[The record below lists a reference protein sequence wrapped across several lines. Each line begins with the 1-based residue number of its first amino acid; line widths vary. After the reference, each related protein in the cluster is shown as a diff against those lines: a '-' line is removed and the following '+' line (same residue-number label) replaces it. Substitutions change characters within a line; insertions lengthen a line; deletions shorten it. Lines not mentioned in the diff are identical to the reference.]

1 MPCSTG
7 LFRLGWMFG
16 LALVFACGLGSGGEA
31 AAQFGIG
38 IGYGGGFG
46 IGFGF
51 GFQPSPSTTY
61 LNERALVGQRMAQSN
76 NPTPLRAPQPSGP
89 RGFDPTFFQTYD
101 VSSRRAMEDL
111 VARRPSRRLPP
122 VAATTPPTTPATPV
136 PAPAA
141 VRVAAT
147 LASFFNQYEEL
158 VWPADAPRD
167 DDLMPKRET
176 SDAASL
182 AVLRE
187 QKSQG
192 QASLGLVTDARQK
205 LLSYGRP
212 ALARMRERTTT
223 QLSDAFHQFLLSLY
237 DSLQA
242 AASPP
247 KS

>member
-1 MPCSTG
+1 MRPTPRSS
-7 LFRLGWMFG
+7 RPGWMFG
-16 LALVFACGLGSGGEA
+16 LAVALLCGLGAGEA
-31 AAQFGIG
+31 RAQFGIG
-38 IGYGGGFG
+38 YG

-61 LNERALVGQRMAQSN
+61 LNDRALVGQQNAQSN

-89 RGFDPTFFQTYD
+89 RGFDPAFFQRYD
-101 VSSRRAMEDL
+101 VETRRAMEDL

-122 VAATTPPTTPATPV
+122 VAVNVPAPAQPA

-141 VRVAAT
+141 VRAAVA

-167 DDLMPKRET
+167 EDLLPKRNT
-176 SDAASL
+176 SDQASL

-192 QASLGLVTDARQK
+192 YATLGLVTDARQK

-237 DSLQA
+237 DALQA
-242 AASPP
+242 AATPSAPP
-247 KS
+247 RT

>member
-1 MPCSTG
+1 MP
-7 LFRLGWMFG
+7 RLPVRIRRFG
-16 LALVFACGLGSGGEA
+16 LLVSLVVFGFGLGAVEA
-31 AAQFGIG
+31 RAQFGIA
-38 IGYGGGFG
+38 YGGVGFG
-46 IGFGF
+46 LGFDF
-51 GFQPSPSTTY
+51 RFHPSPSTTY

-101 VSSRRAMEDL
+101 VATRRAMEDQ

-122 VAATTPPTTPATPV
+122 VTAVAAAP
-136 PAPAA
+136 PAPVAVRAA
-141 VRVAAT
+141 VA

-167 DDLMPKRET
+167 DDLLPKRNT

-192 QASLGLVTDARQK
+192 HATMGLVTDARQK
-205 LLSYGRP
+205 LLAYGRP

-242 AASPP
+242 AATPSA
-247 KS
+247 KAGG

>member
-1 MPCSTG
+1 MTLLPG
-7 LFRLGWMFG
+7 LTRRGWLFG
-16 LALVFACGLGSGGEA
+16 LALVLLGGFGGSEA
-31 AAQFGIG
+31 RAQFGIG
-38 IGYGGGFG
+38 YG

-101 VSSRRAMEDL
+101 VATRRAMEDQ

-122 VAATTPPTTPATPV
+122 LAAAT
-136 PAPAA
+136 PAPAQPAPAIAA
-141 VRVAAT
+141 VARAVAP

-167 DDLMPKRET
+167 DDLLPKRNT
-176 SDAASL
+176 SDEASL
-182 AVLRE
+182 GVLRE
-187 QKSQG
+187 QKKQG
-192 QASLGLVTDARQK
+192 YATLGNAADARQK
-205 LLSYGRP
+205 LLAYGRP

-242 AASPP
+242 ATTPKPP
-247 KS
+247 GA

>member
-1 MPCSTG
+1 MPRLPGSPY
-7 LFRLGWMFG
+7 LGWSFG
-16 LALVFACGLGSGGEA
+16 LALVLLGGLGNGEA
-31 AAQFGIG
+31 QAQFGIG
-38 IGYGGGFG
+38 YGG

-76 NPTPLRAPQPSGP
+76 NSTPLRAPQPSGP

-101 VSSRRAMEDL
+101 VTTRRAMEDQ
-111 VARRPSRRLPP
+111 VARRPSRSLPPLAVATPAPSQPSPP
-122 VAATTPPTTPATPV
+122 VAV
-136 PAPAA
+136 RAA
-141 VRVAAT
+141 VA

-158 VWPADAPRD
+158 VWPADSPRD
-167 DDLMPKRET
+167 DDLLPKRNT
-176 SDAASL
+176 SDEASL

-192 QASLGLVTDARQK
+192 YATMGNVTVARQK
-205 LLSYGRP
+205 LLAYGRP

-242 AASPP
+242 AATPAPSRG
-247 KS
+247 S